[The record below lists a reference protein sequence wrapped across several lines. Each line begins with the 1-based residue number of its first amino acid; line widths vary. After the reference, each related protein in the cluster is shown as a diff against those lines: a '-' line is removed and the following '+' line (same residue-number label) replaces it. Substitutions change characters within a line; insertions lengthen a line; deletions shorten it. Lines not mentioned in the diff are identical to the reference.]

1 MWVAL
6 NYVFSPHWCQNIQ
19 YHSLLK
25 CFWNPKAERHSIKI
39 LLWLFSELDF
49 HCVASSS
56 NFFSPVGNSFSTVR
70 EFWFSLSLSL
80 LKEGKRWGEEEEKKK
95 KNCHFWGV
103 GQKYMIQHTWWGP
116 LLTLAIH
123 TVLPLGSIGYHLLAC
138 AGLDFLKG
146 GCWDEDSSAKG
157 LV

>member
-95 KNCHFWGV
+95 LSFLRSWSEIYDTAYLVRSLAYTCYPHSAAPRVHWVSSV
-103 GQKYMIQHTWWGP
+103 GM
-116 LLTLAIH
+116 
-123 TVLPLGSIGYHLLAC
+123 
-138 AGLDFLKG
+138 
-146 GCWDEDSSAKG
+146 CWFGFSERWM
-157 LV
+157 LRWR